1 MTAPTRLAP
10 SSKNFALAA
19 DSLNEGKYRLGVSP
33 SLYHLKS
40 RWPPI
45 PNGCSGPSSA
55 PAMNPSTDVDR
66 AVTTIVMLASS
77 PGTVPG
83 HPAPPAVRR
92 ASWSWRLGSA
102 RGGAMVSID
111 LLGIYLNDHLGG
123 SIAGVE
129 VAEKLR
135 SKNEGTPFGTTLSGL
150 VLEVKEDRATLENL
164 MDRLGIER
172 SPANADF
179 HATGSAQG
187 SGELVAQGAVA
198 PPGDGGGCRQVGL
211 AQDGCVGTPLQADGD
226 GVASGDDLAWD
237 LEEAALEGVGGGGGV
252 AGQPRAQ
259 GGQQG
264 LGQHGEHDV
273 EVDVEVDGAGER
285 VGVKGADDLGQALF
299 DGHAAGVVAD
309 QGLEAGLV
317 VVGDD
322 DGGGV
327 VAQAGDDELAEG
339 AGVAGQGH
347 GGFVDFGPAVF
358 AGPVEGHGGE
368 VLAGQGI
375 DLLDQGG

>member
-172 SPANADF
+172 NPA
-179 HATGSAQG
+179 
-187 SGELVAQGAVA
+187 E
-198 PPGDGGGCRQVGL
+198 
-211 AQDGCVGTPLQADGD
+211 QADGHRGAFVGD
-226 GVASGDDLAWD
+226 RREVRDVAIVEGDRGPGRATRRDRLRQPGRACRAPAGDLGAIPAPGLGVRVLARRLTPRLRCRSSLRWCRHGADITGEAHAAAGVRRRQRPGVAVRPGRRAHDRPAGI
-237 LEEAALEGVGGGGGV
+237 AGVGGRGGRLP
-252 AGQPRAQ
+252 AHRAIFEP
-259 GGQQG
+259 GC
-264 LGQHGEHDV
+264 
-273 EVDVEVDGAGER
+273 
-285 VGVKGADDLGQALF
+285 
-299 DGHAAGVVAD
+299 
-309 QGLEAGLV
+309 
-317 VVGDD
+317 
-322 DGGGV
+322 
-327 VAQAGDDELAEG
+327 
-339 AGVAGQGH
+339 
-347 GGFVDFGPAVF
+347 P
-358 AGPVEGHGGE
+358 
-368 VLAGQGI
+368 
-375 DLLDQGG
+375 

>member
-1 MTAPTRLAP
+1 MFGGLAMLLDGNMAVGVRKDGLIVRTDPDQHERLLTEEGARPFDMTGRPMKGWLVVDASGELQLDAGLETVQQADAATQQHRHLVDRELVEQAGPQALLHDVRPHEGYLFLTGGGPRLFDSTFDP
-10 SSKNFALAA
+10 LGDERVALAA

-172 SPANADF
+172 NPANADF

-198 PPGDGGGCRQVGL
+198 P
-211 AQDGCVGTPLQADGD
+211 
-226 GVASGDDLAWD
+226 
-237 LEEAALEGVGGGGGV
+237 
-252 AGQPRAQ
+252 
-259 GGQQG
+259 
-264 LGQHGEHDV
+264 
-273 EVDVEVDGAGER
+273 
-285 VGVKGADDLGQALF
+285 
-299 DGHAAGVVAD
+299 
-309 QGLEAGLV
+309 
-317 VVGDD
+317 
-322 DGGGV
+322 
-327 VAQAGDDELAEG
+327 
-339 AGVAGQGH
+339 
-347 GGFVDFGPAVF
+347 
-358 AGPVEGHGGE
+358 
-368 VLAGQGI
+368 
-375 DLLDQGG
+375 